1 MNLYEIT
8 EQTLEIENIL
18 AGLDEESANCEA
30 VVTALQDALTA
41 HKDALGEKLEKYV
54 HVIRNYEALAEA
66 RKAEAARLTA
76 GAKVAENKAA
86 RLKEAILNVCTALEL
101 SKVQAGLFTVS
112 IAQNG
117 GKAPLNVTAD
127 PSELPEQYRKV
138 EYKPNND
145 AIREALEAGESLPF
159 ASIGERGRGVRIK

>member
-66 RKAEAARLTA
+66 RKAEAARLA
-76 GAKVAENKAA
+76 DGAKVAENKAK
-86 RLKEAILNVCTALEL
+86 RLKEAILNAYDALGLE
-101 SKVQAGLFTVS
+101 KVQAGVFTVT
-112 IAQNG
+112 ATQNG
-117 GKAPLNVTAD
+117 GATPVEVLAD
-127 PSELPEQYRKV
+127 ASDLPDEFRTVKYA
-138 EYKPNND
+138 PNNA
-145 AIREALEAGESLPF
+145 AIREALEAGQELEF
-159 ASIGERGRGVRIK
+159 AKLAPRGKHVRIK